1 MEQEL
6 APAREQVREQVPA
19 PAPAPALVRGP
30 ALVQVQVQVQA
41 VERRMTVEG
50 YRRHRHRRQT
60 R

>member
-6 APAREQVREQVPA
+6 APAREQVREQV